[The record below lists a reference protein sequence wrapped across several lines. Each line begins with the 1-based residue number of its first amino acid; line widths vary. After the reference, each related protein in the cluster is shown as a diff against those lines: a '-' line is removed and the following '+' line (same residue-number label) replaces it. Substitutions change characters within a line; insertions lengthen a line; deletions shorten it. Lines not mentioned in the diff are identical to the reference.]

1 MCSELCARNS
11 VVCSGDGDV
20 GKQGSRRVDDNA
32 TLHLQARVA
41 WQCDFYHETIVGP
54 GNYEYIIK

>member
-1 MCSELCARNS
+1 MNYVHET
-11 VVCSGDGDV
+11 VVRAGDGDL

-32 TLHLQARVA
+32 TLHLQACVA
-41 WQCDFYHETIVGP
+41 WQRDFYRETTIGP